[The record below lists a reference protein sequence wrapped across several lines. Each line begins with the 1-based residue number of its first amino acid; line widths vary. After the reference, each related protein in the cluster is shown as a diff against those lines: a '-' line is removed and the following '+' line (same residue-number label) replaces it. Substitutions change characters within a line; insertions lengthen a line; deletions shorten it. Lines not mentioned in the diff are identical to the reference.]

1 MSDFTKMPLSDSETS
16 VTAGGEQAARQLARV
31 RLEKKR
37 RMVGDIVAYIVI
49 NAFLVGIWAVSGFG
63 YFWPGWVM
71 AGWGVFLALAVWDVY
86 FRAPIREADVT
97 AEMRRMR

>member
-1 MSDFTKMPLSDSETS
+1 MSDFVKMPLSDMDPSATS
-16 VTAGGEQAARQLARV
+16 GEEQADRQVARV

-37 RMVGDIVAYIVI
+37 RLNGDVTAYVVI
-49 NAFLVGIWAVSGFG
+49 NAFLVGIWAVTGFG

-86 FRAPIREADVT
+86 FRAPISEVDVT
-97 AEMRRMR
+97 AEMKRLR